1 MPELPEVETVCSG
14 LRPAMEGNI
23 INKLELRRNDLRWP
37 FPKDIA
43 DRTNG
48 KRVIGVRRRAK
59 YILIDLSS
67 DQTIIIHLGMSG
79 RILIDTTNK
88 GIFNYNSNIFEK
100 HDHVI
105 FYMLNGTLITF
116 NDARRFGAMDM
127 APTETLDEHWLLKR
141 LGPEPLGN
149 GLNAEYL
156 SNRFKNKNTSIKT
169 TLLDQLVVAGL
180 GNIYVCEILFRSGVS
195 PQKNTNKLEMKEIER
210 LVKFTRS
217 VLIEAIEA
225 GGSSLKDHRQTN
237 GELGYFQH
245 NFLVYGREGEK
256 CVNDNCQTIIKRV
269 IQSGRSTFYCSK
281 CQR

>member
-14 LRPAMEGNI
+14 LRPAMEGNL

-37 FPKDIA
+37 FPKDMV

-48 KRVIGVRRRAK
+48 KKVIGVRRRAK

-79 RILIDTTNK
+79 RILIDTSNK
-88 GIFNYNSNIFEK
+88 GTFNYNSNIFEK

-105 FYMLNGTLITF
+105 FYMQNGTLITF

-127 APTETLDEHWLLKR
+127 APTKALDQHWLLKR

-156 SNRFKNKNTSIKT
+156 SNRFKNKNTAIKT
-169 TLLDQLVVAGL
+169 TLLDQLIVAGL
-180 GNIYVCEILFRSGVS
+180 GNIYVCEILFRSDVS
-195 PQKNTNKLEMKEIER
+195 PQKNTNKLKMKEIER
-210 LVKFTRS
+210 LVKFTRF

-256 CVNDNCQTIIKRV
+256 CVNDDCKTIIKRV

>member
-1 MPELPEVETVCSG
+1 M
-14 LRPAMEGNI
+14 
-23 INKLELRRNDLRWP
+23 
-37 FPKDIA
+37 
-43 DRTNG
+43 
-48 KRVIGVRRRAK
+48 
-59 YILIDLSS
+59 
-67 DQTIIIHLGMSG
+67 Q
-79 RILIDTTNK
+79 
-88 GIFNYNSNIFEK
+88 
-100 HDHVI
+100 
-105 FYMLNGTLITF
+105 NGTLIIF

-127 APTETLDEHWLLKR
+127 APTETLDKHWLLKR

-156 SNRFKNKNTSIKT
+156 SNRFKNKNTAIKT
-169 TLLDQLVVAGL
+169 TLLDQLIVAGL

-195 PQKNTNKLEMKEIER
+195 PQKNTNKLKMKEIER

-225 GGSSLKDHRQTN
+225 GGSSLKDHRQTT

-245 NFLVYGREGEK
+245 NFSVYGREGEK

>member
-127 APTETLDEHWLLKR
+127 APTKALDQHWLLKR

-225 GGSSLKDHRQTN
+225 GGSSLKDHRQTT

-245 NFLVYGREGEK
+245 SFSVYGREGEK

>member
-14 LRPAMEGNI
+14 LRPAMDGNI

-37 FPKDIA
+37 FPKDMA
-43 DRTNG
+43 DRANDN
-48 KRVIGVRRRAK
+48 RVIGVRRRAK

-105 FYMLNGTLITF
+105 FYMQSGTLITF

-127 APTETLDEHWLLKR
+127 APTKTLDQHWLLKR

-156 SNRFKNKNTSIKT
+156 ANRFKNKNTAIKT
-169 TLLDQLVVAGL
+169 TLLDQLIVAGL

-210 LVKFTRS
+210 LVKFIRS

-225 GGSSLKDHRQTN
+225 GGSSLKDHRQTT

-245 NFLVYGREGEK
+245 SFSVYGREGEK

>member
-127 APTETLDEHWLLKR
+127 APTKALDQHWLLKR

-169 TLLDQLVVAGL
+169 TLLNQLVVAGL

-195 PQKNTNKLEMKEIER
+195 PQKNTNKLEMKEIEK

-217 VLIEAIEA
+217 VLIEAIEV
-225 GGSSLKDHRQTN
+225 GGSSLKDHRQTT

-245 NFLVYGREGEK
+245 SFSVYGREGEK

>member
-14 LRPAMEGNI
+14 LRSAMEGNI

-37 FPKDIA
+37 FPKDMA
-43 DRTNG
+43 DRANDN
-48 KRVIGVRRRAK
+48 RVIGVRRRAK

-88 GIFNYNSNIFEK
+88 EIFNYNSNIFEK

-105 FYMLNGTLITF
+105 FYMQSGTLITF

-127 APTETLDEHWLLKR
+127 APTKTLDKHWLLKR

-156 SNRFKNKNTSIKT
+156 SERFKNKNTAIKT
-169 TLLDQLVVAGL
+169 TLLDQQIVAGL

-195 PQKNTNKLEMKEIER
+195 PQKNTNKLKIKEIER

-225 GGSSLKDHRQTN
+225 GGSSLKDHRQTT

-245 NFLVYGREGEK
+245 SFSVYGREGEK

>member
-88 GIFNYNSNIFEK
+88 GIFKYNSNIFEK

-127 APTETLDEHWLLKR
+127 APTKALDKHWLLKR

-217 VLIEAIEA
+217 VLIDAIEA
-225 GGSSLKDHRQTN
+225 GGSSLKDHRQTT

-245 NFLVYGREGEK
+245 SFSVYGREGEK
-256 CVNDNCQTIIKRV
+256 CFNDNCQTIIKRV

>member
-37 FPKDIA
+37 FPKDMA

-105 FYMLNGTLITF
+105 FYMQSGTLITF

-127 APTETLDEHWLLKR
+127 APTKTLDKHWLLKR

-156 SNRFKNKNTSIKT
+156 SERFKNKNTAIKT
-169 TLLDQLVVAGL
+169 TLLDQQIVAGL

-195 PQKNTNKLEMKEIER
+195 PQKNTNKLKMKEIER

-225 GGSSLKDHRQTN
+225 GGSSLKDHRQTT

-245 NFLVYGREGEK
+245 SFSVYGRGGEK

>member
-88 GIFNYNSNIFEK
+88 GIFKYNSNIFEK

-127 APTETLDEHWLLKR
+127 APTKALDQHWLLKR

>member
-37 FPKDIA
+37 FPKDMT

-48 KRVIGVRRRAK
+48 RRVIGVRRRAK

-88 GIFNYNSNIFEK
+88 EIFNYNSNLFEK

-105 FYMLNGTLITF
+105 LYMQNGTLITF

-127 APTETLDEHWLLKR
+127 APTKTLDTHWLLKR

-156 SNRFKNKNTSIKT
+156 ANRFKNKNTAIKT
-169 TLLDQLVVAGL
+169 TLLDQLIVAGL

-225 GGSSLKDHRQTN
+225 GGSSLKDHRQTT

-245 NFLVYGREGEK
+245 SFSVYGREGEK

-269 IQSGRSTFYCSK
+269 NQSGRSTFYCSK

>member
-37 FPKDIA
+37 FPEDMA

-88 GIFNYNSNIFEK
+88 EIFNYNSNLFEK

-105 FYMLNGTLITF
+105 LYMQNGTLITF

-127 APTETLDEHWLLKR
+127 APTKTLDTHWLLKR

-156 SNRFKNKNTSIKT
+156 ANRFKNKNTAIKT
-169 TLLDQLVVAGL
+169 TLLDQLIVAGL

-225 GGSSLKDHRQTN
+225 GGSSLKDHRQTT

-245 NFLVYGREGEK
+245 SFSVYGREGEK

>member
-79 RILIDTTNK
+79 RILIDTTNS

-105 FYMLNGTLITF
+105 LYMQNGTLIIF

-127 APTETLDEHWLLKR
+127 APTKTLDTHWLLKR

-156 SNRFKNKNTSIKT
+156 ANRFKNKNTAIKT
-169 TLLDQLVVAGL
+169 TLLDQLIVAGL

-225 GGSSLKDHRQTN
+225 GGSSLKDHRQTT

-245 NFLVYGREGEK
+245 SFSVYGREGEK

>member
-14 LRPAMEGNI
+14 LRLAMEGNI

-37 FPKDIA
+37 FPKNMA
-43 DRTNG
+43 DRVTG
-48 KRVIGVRRRAK
+48 SRVIGVRRRAK
-59 YILIDLSS
+59 YILIDLSI
-67 DQTIIIHLGMSG
+67 DRTIIIHLGMSG
-79 RILIDTTNK
+79 RIFIDTANK

-105 FYMLNGTLITF
+105 FYMQNGPLITF

-127 APTETLDEHWLLKR
+127 APTKALDKHWLLKR

-149 GLNAEYL
+149 GLNTEYL
-156 SNRFKNKNTSIKT
+156 FNRFKNKNTSIKT
-169 TLLDQLVVAGL
+169 TLLDQLIVAGL

-210 LVKFTRS
+210 LVKFIRS
-217 VLIEAIEA
+217 VLIEAIEV

-245 NFLVYGREGEK
+245 NFTVYGREGEN
-256 CVNDNCQTIIKRV
+256 CVSDNCQTIIKRV

>member
-37 FPKDIA
+37 FPKDMT

-48 KRVIGVRRRAK
+48 RRVIGVRRRAK

-67 DQTIIIHLGMSG
+67 DHTIIIHLGMSG
-79 RILIDTTNK
+79 RILIDTTNI
-88 GIFNYNSNIFEK
+88 GIFNCNSNVFEK

-105 FYMLNGTLITF
+105 FYMQNGTLIIF

-127 APTETLDEHWLLKR
+127 APTETLDKHWLLKR

-156 SNRFKNKNTSIKT
+156 SNRFKNKNTAIKT
-169 TLLDQLVVAGL
+169 TLLDQLIVAGL

-195 PQKNTNKLEMKEIER
+195 PQKNTNKLKMKEIER

-225 GGSSLKDHRQTN
+225 GGSSLKDHRQTT

-245 NFLVYGREGEK
+245 SFSVYGREGEK

>member
-37 FPKDIA
+37 FPKDMA

-88 GIFNYNSNIFEK
+88 EIFNYNSNLFEK

-105 FYMLNGTLITF
+105 LYMQNGTLITF

-127 APTETLDEHWLLKR
+127 APTKTLDTHWLLKR

-156 SNRFKNKNTSIKT
+156 ANRFKNKNTAIKT
-169 TLLDQLVVAGL
+169 TLLDQLIVAGL

-225 GGSSLKDHRQTN
+225 GGSSLKDHRQTT

-245 NFLVYGREGEK
+245 SFSVYGREGEK

>member
-23 INKLELRRNDLRWP
+23 INKLELRRNNLRWP
-37 FPKDIA
+37 FPKDMA
-43 DRTNG
+43 DRANNN
-48 KRVIGVRRRAK
+48 RVIGVRRRAK

-105 FYMLNGTLITF
+105 FYMQNGTLITF

-127 APTETLDEHWLLKR
+127 APTKALDKHWLLKR

-156 SNRFKNKNTSIKT
+156 FNRFKNKNTSIKT
-169 TLLDQLVVAGL
+169 TLLDQLIVAGL
-180 GNIYVCEILFRSGVS
+180 GNIYVCEILFRSGIS

-210 LVKFTRS
+210 LVKFIRS
-217 VLIEAIEA
+217 VLIEAIEV
-225 GGSSLKDHRQTN
+225 GGSSLKDHRQTS

-245 NFLVYGREGEK
+245 NFTVYGREGEN
-256 CVNDNCQTIIKRV
+256 CVSNNCQTIIKRV
-269 IQSGRSTFYCSK
+269 IQSGRSTFYCSR

>member
-37 FPKDIA
+37 FPKDMA

-105 FYMLNGTLITF
+105 LYMQNGTLITF

-127 APTETLDEHWLLKR
+127 APTKTLDTHWLLKR

-156 SNRFKNKNTSIKT
+156 ANRFKDKNTAIKT
-169 TLLDQLVVAGL
+169 TLLDQLIVAGL
-180 GNIYVCEILFRSGVS
+180 GNIYVCEILFRSGVL
-195 PQKNTNKLEMKEIER
+195 PQKNTNNLEMKEIER

-225 GGSSLKDHRQTN
+225 GGSSLKDHRQTT

-245 NFLVYGREGEK
+245 SFSVYGREGEK

>member
-127 APTETLDEHWLLKR
+127 APTKALDQHWLLKR

-149 GLNAEYL
+149 DLNAEYL

-169 TLLDQLVVAGL
+169 TLLDQLIVAGL

-245 NFLVYGREGEK
+245 NFLVYGREDEK

>member
-37 FPKDIA
+37 FPKDMA

-88 GIFNYNSNIFEK
+88 EIFNYNSNIFEK

-105 FYMLNGTLITF
+105 LYMQNGTLITF

-127 APTETLDEHWLLKR
+127 APTKTLDTHWLLKR

-156 SNRFKNKNTSIKT
+156 ANRFKNKNTAIKT
-169 TLLDQLVVAGL
+169 TLLDQLIVAGL

>member
-14 LRPAMEGNI
+14 LIPVMEGNI

-79 RILIDTTNK
+79 RILINTTNK
-88 GIFNYNSNIFEK
+88 GIFNYNSTIFEK

-105 FYMLNGTLITF
+105 FYMQNGTLITF

-127 APTETLDEHWLLKR
+127 APTKALDKHWLLKR

-156 SNRFKNKNTSIKT
+156 FNRFQNKNTSIKI
-169 TLLDQLVVAGL
+169 TLLDQLIVAGL
-180 GNIYVCEILFRSGVS
+180 GNIYVCEILFRSGIS

-210 LVKFTRS
+210 LVKFIRS
-217 VLIEAIEA
+217 VLIEAIEV
-225 GGSSLKDHRQTN
+225 GGSSLKDHRQTS

-245 NFLVYGREGEK
+245 NFTVYGREGEN
-256 CVNDNCQTIIKRV
+256 CVSNNCQTIIKRV
-269 IQSGRSTFYCSK
+269 IQSGRSTFYCSR

>member
-37 FPKDIA
+37 FPKDMA

-127 APTETLDEHWLLKR
+127 APTKALDQHWLLKR

-149 GLNAEYL
+149 DFNAEYL
-156 SNRFKNKNTSIKT
+156 SNRFKNKNTAIKT
-169 TLLDQLVVAGL
+169 TLLDQLIVAGL

>member
-14 LRPAMEGNI
+14 LRPAMEGNT

-37 FPKDIA
+37 FPKDMA

-127 APTETLDEHWLLKR
+127 APTKALDQHWLLKR

-156 SNRFKNKNTSIKT
+156 SNRFKNKNTAIKT
-169 TLLDQLVVAGL
+169 TLLDQLIVAGL

>member
-37 FPKDIA
+37 FPEDMA

-88 GIFNYNSNIFEK
+88 EIFNYNSNLFEK

-105 FYMLNGTLITF
+105 LYMQNGTLITF

-127 APTETLDEHWLLKR
+127 APTKTLDTHWLLKR

-156 SNRFKNKNTSIKT
+156 ANRFKNKNTAIKT
-169 TLLDQLVVAGL
+169 TLLDQLIVAGL
-180 GNIYVCEILFRSGVS
+180 GNIYVCEILFRSGVL
-195 PQKNTNKLEMKEIER
+195 PQKNTNNLEMKEIER

-225 GGSSLKDHRQTN
+225 GGSSLKDHRQTT

-245 NFLVYGREGEK
+245 SFSVYGREGEK

>member
-1 MPELPEVETVCSG
+1 
-14 LRPAMEGNI
+14 
-23 INKLELRRNDLRWP
+23 
-37 FPKDIA
+37 
-43 DRTNG
+43 
-48 KRVIGVRRRAK
+48 
-59 YILIDLSS
+59 
-67 DQTIIIHLGMSG
+67 MSG
-79 RILIDTTNK
+79 RILIDTTNR

-105 FYMLNGTLITF
+105 FYMQNGTLITF

-127 APTETLDEHWLLKR
+127 APTKALDEHWLLRR

-156 SNRFKNKNTSIKT
+156 SNRFKNKNTAIKT
-169 TLLDQLVVAGL
+169 TLLDQQIVAGL

-195 PQKNTNKLEMKEIER
+195 PQKNTNELEMKEIER

>member
-37 FPKDIA
+37 FPKDMA
-43 DRTNG
+43 DRANG
-48 KRVIGVRRRAK
+48 NRVIGVRRRAK

-105 FYMLNGTLITF
+105 FYMQNGTLITF

-127 APTETLDEHWLLKR
+127 APTKALDKHWLLKR

-156 SNRFKNKNTSIKT
+156 FNRFKNKNTSIKT
-169 TLLDQLVVAGL
+169 TLLDQLIVAGL
-180 GNIYVCEILFRSGVS
+180 GNIYVCEILFSSGVS

-210 LVKFTRS
+210 LVKFIRS
-217 VLIEAIEA
+217 VLIEAIR
-225 GGSSLKDHRQTN
+225 GGGIIIERSSSN
-237 GELGYFQH
+237 
-245 NFLVYGREGEK
+245 
-256 CVNDNCQTIIKRV
+256 
-269 IQSGRSTFYCSK
+269 
-281 CQR
+281 

>member
-37 FPKDIA
+37 FPKDMA

-88 GIFNYNSNIFEK
+88 EIFNYNSNLFEK

-105 FYMLNGTLITF
+105 LYMQNGTLITF

-127 APTETLDEHWLLKR
+127 APTKTLDTHWLLKR

-156 SNRFKNKNTSIKT
+156 ANRFKNKNTAIKT
-169 TLLDQLVVAGL
+169 TLLDQLIVAGL
-180 GNIYVCEILFRSGVS
+180 GNIYVCEILFRSGVL
-195 PQKNTNKLEMKEIER
+195 PQKNTNNLEMKEIER

-225 GGSSLKDHRQTN
+225 GGSSLKDHRQTT

-245 NFLVYGREGEK
+245 SFSVYGREGEK

>member
-79 RILIDTTNK
+79 RILIDTSNK
-88 GIFNYNSNIFEK
+88 GTFNYNSNIFEK

-105 FYMLNGTLITF
+105 FYMQNGTLITF

-127 APTETLDEHWLLKR
+127 APTKALDQHWLLKR

-156 SNRFKNKNTSIKT
+156 SNRFKNKNTAIKT
-169 TLLDQLVVAGL
+169 TLLDQLIVAGL
-180 GNIYVCEILFRSGVS
+180 GNIYVCEILFRSDVS

-210 LVKFTRS
+210 LVKFTRF

-256 CVNDNCQTIIKRV
+256 CVNDDCKTIIKRV

>member
-37 FPKDIA
+37 FPKDMA
-43 DRTNG
+43 DRVNDN
-48 KRVIGVRRRAK
+48 RVIGVRRRAK

-105 FYMLNGTLITF
+105 FYMQNGTLITF

-127 APTETLDEHWLLKR
+127 APTKALDKHWLLKR

-156 SNRFKNKNTSIKT
+156 FNRFKNKNTSIKT
-169 TLLDQLVVAGL
+169 TLLDQLIVAGL
-180 GNIYVCEILFRSGVS
+180 GNIYVCEILFSSGVS
-195 PQKNTNKLEMKEIER
+195 PQKNTNKLKMKEIER
-210 LVKFTRS
+210 LVKFIRS

-256 CVNDNCQTIIKRV
+256 CVSDNCPTIIKRV

>member
-37 FPKDIA
+37 FPKDMA

-105 FYMLNGTLITF
+105 FYMQNGTLITF

-127 APTETLDEHWLLKR
+127 APTKTLDTHWLLKR

-156 SNRFKNKNTSIKT
+156 ANRFKNKNTAIKT
-169 TLLDQLVVAGL
+169 TLLDQLIVAGL

-225 GGSSLKDHRQTN
+225 GGSSLKDHRQTT

-245 NFLVYGREGEK
+245 SFSVYGREGEK

>member
-37 FPKDIA
+37 FPKDMA
-43 DRTNG
+43 DRANG
-48 KRVIGVRRRAK
+48 NRVIGVRRRAK

-105 FYMLNGTLITF
+105 FYMQNGTLITF

-127 APTETLDEHWLLKR
+127 APTKALDKHWLLKR

-156 SNRFKNKNTSIKT
+156 FNRFKNKNTSIKT
-169 TLLDQLVVAGL
+169 TLLDQLIVAGL
-180 GNIYVCEILFRSGVS
+180 GNIYVCEILFRSSVS
-195 PQKNTNKLEMKEIER
+195 PQKNTNKLKMKEIER
-210 LVKFTRS
+210 LVKFIRS
-217 VLIEAIEA
+217 VLIEAIEG

-245 NFLVYGREGEK
+245 NFAVYGREGEN
-256 CVNDNCQTIIKRV
+256 CVNDNCPTIIKRV
-269 IQSGRSTFYCSK
+269 TQSGRSTFYCSN

>member
-127 APTETLDEHWLLKR
+127 APTKALDQHWLLKR

-156 SNRFKNKNTSIKT
+156 SNRFKNKNTAIKT
-169 TLLDQLVVAGL
+169 TLLDQLIVAGL